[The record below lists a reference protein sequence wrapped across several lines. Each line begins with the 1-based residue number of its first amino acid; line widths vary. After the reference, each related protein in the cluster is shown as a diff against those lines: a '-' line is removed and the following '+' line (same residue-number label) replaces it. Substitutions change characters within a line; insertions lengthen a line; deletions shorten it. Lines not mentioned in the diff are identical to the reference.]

1 MPFTNDL
8 HGFCYYLVNKYGDP
22 GALSE
27 EQKADEFRK
36 MYVMD
41 SPVKMKDIRA
51 VALCCNI
58 KLDMLDSMP
67 PNLRGFHEVYGQS
80 RNVYYKQGD
89 AVSGIENTILHEIR
103 EMMEPY
109 LAEACPSYNPLD
121 DGARHIVA
129 NRFASAVLLPRESFI
144 NKAYETGLDVFE
156 LAGYYEKSCS
166 QVLLRM
172 GEVLNGQ
179 HFFYGAL
186 YEHDPEHDS
195 WLLNYCTLSPS
206 LFPEPNFSELGAFFP
221 TKGTTVTP
229 GSLVDMAIKGGKPYL
244 VWILTLLDGLPKEGK
259 TREGMVALSRPQLRS
274 GVPTRVALMVVL
286 GRDKNLLEPQ
296 VDRIRPEI
304 IKCFH
309 SDLY

>member
-8 HGFCYYLVNKYGDP
+8 NGFCCYLVDKYDDP

-36 MYVMD
+36 MYAMD

-58 KLDMLDSMP
+58 KLDTLDSMP
-67 PNLRGFHEVYGQS
+67 SNLRGFHEVYGES

-109 LAEACPSYNPLD
+109 LAEVCPSYKPLD
-121 DGARHIVA
+121 DSARHIAA
-129 NRFASAVLLPRESFI
+129 NRFASAVLLPSESFI
-144 NKAYETGLDVFE
+144 NKVYESGLDVLD

-172 GEVLNGQ
+172 GEVLNGR

-186 YEHDPEHDS
+186 YERDQKRDV
-195 WLLNYCTLSPS
+195 WLLNYCTLSLS
-206 LFPEPNFSELGAFFP
+206 LFPEPNFGELGKFFP

-244 VWILTLLDGLPKEGK
+244 VRIITMLDGIPKQGEV
-259 TREGMVALSRPQLRS
+259 REGLVALARPQILS
-274 GVPTRVALMVVL
+274 GVLTRVALMVVL
-286 GRDKNLLEPQ
+286 GRDRNLLEPQ

-304 IKCFH
+304 IKGFH